1 MLLYVPMR
9 VHCQNSPW
17 HGRTY
22 HPAEAGINELMSFV
36 YGCTATQIRLNIEAF
51 ALDPHCGF
59 LHEPGYG
66 AGDLTYDLLE
76 VVRTVFCDH
85 IVLQAIRKNKVIR
98 SFAAQ
103 HNVAQ
108 LPDNVRNPI
117 SKRLKK
123 SMSIT
128 YSTQKISPGEQI
140 KKLVEMIAFNLANG
154 LPQFSK
160 FLPER

>member
-66 AGDLTYDLLE
+66 AGDLTYDLLG
-76 VVRTVFCDH
+76 VVRAVFCDH
-85 IVLQAIRKNKVIR
+85 ISYIAVFRCVY
-98 SFAAQ
+98 
-103 HNVAQ
+103 VAE
-108 LPDNVRNPI
+108 NR
-117 SKRLKK
+117 
-123 SMSIT
+123 
-128 YSTQKISPGEQI
+128 
-140 KKLVEMIAFNLANG
+140 
-154 LPQFSK
+154 
-160 FLPER
+160 